1 MTYFLTYFEELVIT
15 GHVFILETPLFRV
28 RNKKE
33 TRYCYSEQEKNVAS
47 KTLKDPEITRFKGLG
62 EISPSEFGQ
71 FIGADMR
78 IVKVDVKSVKTVPE
92 TLEFFMGKNT
102 PERREFIMENLV

>member
-1 MTYFLTYFEELVIT
+1 MAA
-15 GHVFILETPLFRV
+15 GHVYILETPLFRV

-33 TRYCYSEQEKNVAS
+33 TVYCYSEKERDRIVDEISQ
-47 KTLKDPEITRFKGLG
+47 PEVTRFKGLG

-71 FIGADMR
+71 FIGDEMR
-78 IVKVDVKSVKTVPE
+78 LVKVSVKSMSTVPG

-102 PERREFIMENLV
+102 PERREYIMENLL